1 MKDELARLSEH
12 IGLAPSQFVL
22 GVTGEAAG
30 EGQAG
35 GQGAG
40 RQSAEALLLA
50 RVNGLE
56 SAFRE
61 YVQAELDIHKDQDA
75 AAPDLHGQLNATRC
89 GNGVLFAFSLVLCHI
104 CPEPSWRIDRFS
116 QQNSKKTSLLLQGGG
131 RAADS
136 RGKDYS
142 EGPERRFL
150 DGASAAGAAEAD
162 GSAGPERNFC

>member
-1 MKDELARLSEH
+1 MAAIEVRLRLEQRKMKDELARLSEH

-89 GNGVLFAFSLVLCHI
+89 GTGVLFAFSLVLCHI
-104 CPEPSWRIDRFS
+104 CPEPVLANRSFFATKL
-116 QQNSKKTSLLLQGGG
+116 KK
-131 RAADS
+131 DV
-136 RGKDYS
+136 
-142 EGPERRFL
+142 
-150 DGASAAGAAEAD
+150 ASAAGRWSS
-162 GSAGPERNFC
+162 G